1 MNSIK
6 TLTITTIA
14 GLAATI
20 TGCASIPWATNN
32 EPEAPIIYPQNQ
44 QWSAEPTYTAAQ
56 SQPTYEE
63 PIYTTTTVIET
74 TQAVNPEP
82 QPTDTSWDTADGAW
96 EFVEATG
103 TAETPEPTPE
113 PTPTPTPE
121 SAGPD
126 MASKIYSGVLSLD
139 LPMTGDA
146 ASQSQNTRNI
156 QQISFAHD
164 GSNFDPMV
172 GPQGKTLLFASTQ
185 HRPTA
190 DIYMQK
196 VGSKVITRL
205 TDDPAQDVMPALS
218 PDSQRIAFTSNRA
231 GSWDI
236 YVMPVNGGKAV
247 QISSDSAN
255 DLHPSWSPDGQKL
268 VFCRLGETSGQWELW
283 IVDVFN
289 TAKTQFI
296 GYGLFPEW
304 CPIASTGSNGSDQIL
319 FQRSRQRGQ
328 RTFGIWTLDYNFATQ
343 QASTETELASSPE
356 YALINPS
363 WSPDAQHI
371 VYAAVPNPDQWTE
384 ESRPTSSSLW
394 MIGTDGRG
402 QVNLTNG
409 SSIDL
414 MPTWGS
420 NGRVFFVSDRSG
432 IENLWG
438 LEIAPAILA
447 ATGQQPT
454 NEAFTTAPSDSD

>member
-1 MNSIK
+1 MNTTK
-6 TLTITTIA
+6 TLAITTIA
-14 GLAATI
+14 GLAATLA
-20 TGCASIPWATNN
+20 GCVSTPWATDSD
-32 EPEAPIIYPQNQ
+32 PAPVIYPQNQ
-44 QWSAEPTYTAAQ
+44 QWSAEPTFVIAEPE
-56 SQPTYEE
+56 PTYEE
-63 PIYTTTTVIET
+63 PAYTTTTVVET
-74 TQAVNPEP
+74 TKAFNAEP
-82 QPTDTSWDTADGAW
+82 TLDEGTSWDDAEGAW

-103 TAETPEPTPE
+103 TAEAPAPAPD
-113 PTPTPTPE
+113 PAPTPTPE

-126 MASKIYSGVLSLD
+126 MASRIYSGVLSLD
-139 LPMTGDA
+139 LPMTGSQ

-156 QQISFAHD
+156 KQISFAHD

-172 GPQGKTLLFASTQ
+172 GPEGKTLLFASTQ

-218 PDSQRIAFTSNRA
+218 PDSERVAFASNRA

-236 YVMPVNGGKAV
+236 YIMPVNGGKAV

-289 TAKTQFI
+289 TARTQFI

-304 CPIASTGSNGSDQIL
+304 SPVAATGANGSDQIL

-328 RTFGIWTLDYNFATQ
+328 RTFGIWTLDYNLHTQ
-343 QASTETELASSPE
+343 QASSETELASSPD

-409 SSIDL
+409 ASIDL

-420 NGRVFFVSDRSG
+420 NGSVFFVSDRSG

-447 ATGQQPT
+447 ATGKQPT
-454 NEAFTTAPSDSD
+454 SETITTAPSDAD